1 MEIERLKREN
11 NEVESWLK
19 VENEKKLNEKLDL
32 ERERIEKV
40 LYEKNELKFK

>member
-32 ERERIEKV
+32 EREKIEKV